1 VRYLA
6 RRLGLFLVTL
16 WAALTVNFIIPRVMP
31 GNEAQAVLATFRNI
45 NPAALHALEIQ
56 FGVNVHQGLISSY
69 FHYLGN
75 TLTGQFGVDAQGVP
89 VMNEITSKL
98 PWTLGL
104 VGVAT
109 ILAFLIGTLAGV
121 FSAWRRGSR
130 LDAVL
135 PPSLFILASLPMFF
149 VGLLLLYVFSVD
161 LNWLPLGGNYTIGTT
176 PTFSLSFIGD
186 VLKHALLPGLS
197 LVIVTAGLWVY
208 SMRNNMVTTI
218 SEDYVRM
225 GRAKGLGDRRVM
237 FDYAARNAILPNLTG
252 FAMQLGYVLG
262 GAIVI
267 EYLFSYPGLGYLFY
281 TATTDHD
288 LPLMQG
294 LFLFYT
300 VAVLICVLVADL
312 ATAVLDPRTWE
323 VSSVD

>member
-1 VRYLA
+1 MRYLT
-6 RRLGLFLVTL
+6 RRAGLFLVTL

-45 NPAALHALEIQ
+45 NPAAARALEIQ
-56 FGVNVHQGLISSY
+56 FGVNTHQGLVSSY

-75 TLTGQFGVDAQGVP
+75 TLTGHLGVDAQNVP
-89 VMNEITSKL
+89 VLHEIASKL

-104 VGVAT
+104 VGVT
-109 ILAFLIGTLAGV
+109 TVLAFVIGTVAGV
-121 FSAWRRGSR
+121 ASAWRRGGR
-130 LDAVL
+130 LDAIL
-135 PPSLFILASLPMFF
+135 PPALFIVSTIPVFF
-149 VGLLLLYVFSVD
+149 VGLLLIYVFAVK
-161 LNWLPLGGNYTIGTT
+161 LNWLPLGGNFSVGAT
-176 PTFSLSFIGD
+176 PSFSLSFIWD

-208 SMRNNMVTTI
+208 SMRNNMITTI
-218 SEDYVRM
+218 AEDYVKTA
-225 GRAKGLGDRRVM
+225 RAKGLATRRIM
-237 FDYAARNAILPNLTG
+237 YDYAARNAILPNLTG

-300 VAVLICVLVADL
+300 LAVLICVLIADL
-312 ATAVLDPRTWE
+312 LTAALDPRTRE
-323 VSSVD
+323 A

>member
-1 VRYLA
+1 MRYLA
-6 RRLGLFLVTL
+6 KRGGLFLVTL

-31 GNEAQAVLATFRNI
+31 GNEAQAVLGTFKNV

-56 FGVNVHQGLISSY
+56 FGVNVHQGVLTSY
-69 FHYLGN
+69 FQYLGN
-75 TLTGQFGVDAQGVP
+75 VLTGQLGVDAQGVP
-89 VMNEITSKL
+89 VVTEITSKL

-104 VGVAT
+104 VGVT
-109 ILAFLIGTLAGV
+109 TVIAFVIGTVAGV
-121 FSAWRRGSR
+121 ASAWRRGGR
-130 LDAVL
+130 LDSIL
-135 PPSLFILASLPMFF
+135 PPSLFIVSTVPVFF
-149 VGLLLLYVFSVD
+149 VGLLLIYVFAIK
-161 LNWLPLGGNYTIGTT
+161 LNWLPLGGNYSIGAT
-176 PTFSLSFIGD
+176 PSFSLSFIWD
-186 VLKHALLPGLS
+186 VLKHAILPGLS

-208 SMRNNMVTTI
+208 SMRNNMITTI
-218 SEDYVRM
+218 AEDYVKTA
-225 GRAKGLGDRRVM
+225 RAKGLTSRRIM
-237 FDYAARNAILPNLTG
+237 YDYAARNAILPNLTG

-300 VAVLICVLVADL
+300 LAVLICVLIADL
-312 ATAVLDPRTWE
+312 VTAVLDPRTRE
-323 VSSVD
+323 A

>member
-1 VRYLA
+1 MRYLI
-6 RRLGLFLVTL
+6 RRAGLFLVTL

-45 NPAALHALEIQ
+45 NPAALHALELQ
-56 FGVNVHQGLISSY
+56 FGVNTHQSLLSSY
-69 FHYLGN
+69 VQYLGN
-75 TLTGQFGVDAQGVP
+75 TLTGQLGVDAQGVP
-89 VMNEITSKL
+89 VLHEITSKL

-104 VGVAT
+104 VGVT
-109 ILAFLIGTLAGV
+109 TVFAFVIGTLVGV
-121 FSAWRRGSR
+121 YSAWRRGGH
-130 LDAVL
+130 LDAIL
-135 PPSLFILASLPMFF
+135 PPVLFIVSTVPVFF
-149 VGLLLLYVFSVD
+149 VGLLLIYVFAVK
-161 LNWLPLGGNYTIGTT
+161 LNWLPLGSNYSVGMS
-176 PTFSLSFIGD
+176 PSFSLSFIGD
-186 VLKHALLPGLS
+186 VLKHAVLPGVS
-197 LVIVTAGLWVY
+197 LTVVTAGLWVY
-208 SMRNNMVTTI
+208 SMRNNMITTI
-218 SEDYVRM
+218 ADDYVKM
-225 GRAKGLGDRRVM
+225 GLAKGLKPRRVM

-300 VAVLICVLVADL
+300 LAVLVCVLLADL
-312 ATAVLDPRTWE
+312 ATAVLDPRTRE
-323 VSSVD
+323 A